1 MTAAPESS
9 TSFGSR
15 GWAAAPSA
23 SWIVR
28 TVQRWHR
35 VLAVLGICLPIPIFA
50 ATGLSVPLP
59 ATVERL
65 AAALV
70 PWAGDATL
78 ADTQA
83 FSVGE
88 NGSIVRAPGEDAGVS
103 EGQSMPSSAVADPR
117 LQWADNPSRSNARPH
132 AGGSAPTGEGTGPAS
147 GGGGEPSKTGG
158 EGQSGDPG
166 PSSGGSGPVQGAVD
180 TVVQGTAPVVGAV
193 EGTAGDTGVGDIVEG
208 VGEAA
213 EDTAGTVDGIVTG
226 VGN

>member
-1 MTAAPESS
+1 MTAATESP

-28 TVQRWHR
+28 TVQRWQR
-35 VLAVLGICLPIPIFA
+35 VLAVLGVCLPIPIFA

-78 ADTQA
+78 ADAQA
-83 FSVGE
+83 FSIGE
-88 NGSIVRAPGEDAGVS
+88 NGSIVRAPGEGAGVS
-103 EGQSMPSSAVADPR
+103 EAKSMSSSAVADPR
-117 LQWADNPSRSNARPH
+117 LQSAGNPSRSDARPH
-132 AGGSAPTGEGTGPAS
+132 RGGTAPTGEGTGPAT

-166 PSSGGSGPVQGAVD
+166 PSSGGSGPVQDAVD
-180 TVVQGTAPVVGAV
+180 TVVQGTAPVMGAV
-193 EGTAGDTGVGDIVEG
+193 DGTTGDTGVGDIVEG

-226 VGN
+226 LGN

>member
-1 MTAAPESS
+1 MTAATESP

-28 TVQRWHR
+28 TVQRWQR
-35 VLAVLGICLPIPIFA
+35 VLAVLGVCLPIPIFA

-78 ADTQA
+78 ADAQA
-83 FSVGE
+83 FSIGE
-88 NGSIVRAPGEDAGVS
+88 NGSIVRAPGEGAGVS
-103 EGQSMPSSAVADPR
+103 EAKSMSSSAVADPR
-117 LQWADNPSRSNARPH
+117 LQSAGNPSRSDARPH
-132 AGGSAPTGEGTGPAS
+132 RGGTAPTGEGTGPAS

-166 PSSGGSGPVQGAVD
+166 PSSGGSGPVQDAVD
-180 TVVQGTAPVVGAV
+180 TVVQGTAPVMGAV
-193 EGTAGDTGVGDIVEG
+193 DGTTGDTGVGDIVEG

-226 VGN
+226 LGN